1 MNFKKVMAGVMASSM
16 VAAMS
21 VAAFAADGDCSYIDG
36 KTPSYTYTVQG
47 DVSTITADIVY
58 AEDQGETFNFNDWC
72 GNGVIVTLADG
83 TKNYYQW
90 GGKSVTWGW
99 DADGDEEDDS
109 VDGVNGTTWLGTV
122 EGGKASLSIPVAQG
136 ATVDFLTLGWDT
148 YDGVQYTVT
157 ISGDAAAS
165 TGDVAPVA
173 YLAAVAALA
182 GVALVASKKARA

>member
-1 MNFKKVMAGVMASSM
+1 MNFKKVMAGVMAGSM

-36 KTPSYTYTVQG
+36 KTASYTYTVQG

-58 AEDQGETFNFNDWC
+58 AEDQGDTFNFNDWC

-83 TKNYYQW
+83 TKTYYQW

-99 DADGDEEDDS
+99 DIDDDKIEES
-109 VDGVNGTTWLGTV
+109 ENGINGTTWLGTV
-122 EGGKASLSIPVAQG
+122 EDRKASLSIPVAQG
-136 ATVDFLTLGWDT
+136 ATVEFLTLGWDS

-157 ISGDAAAS
+157 ISGDEAAS

-173 YLAAVAALA
+173 YLAAIVAVA
-182 GVALVASKKARA
+182 GVAMVASKKARA